1 MDRAASAE
9 ARKVEKLRVT
19 AEWQAE
25 KARVA
30 VEKKGKQAK

>member
-19 AEWQAE
+19 AERQAE